1 MGSVR
6 TSQVVRYGGYGGY
19 GSGYGSGY
27 GGYGGG
33 YGGMGSM
40 YGGYGGSMYGRG
52 MYGSGYGGQPGMY
65 GNRQQESEFFV
76 PKVPEQPQD
85 PKNNRMEE
93 IGETNTWFLDGVYF
107 YGDRVNQFGRR
118 LLNGL
123 AKLRVAAAEGKVPA
137 AVLRRAFA
145 FLMTFG
151 SVLAAALVH
160 RAVRRRK
167 QLAWDAFRRQ
177 VLAASLAPGGP
188 RASL

>member
-1 MGSVR
+1 MYGGSMYGGYG
-6 TSQVVRYGGYGGY
+6 SSYGGGYGGYGGY
-19 GSGYGSGY
+19 GGMSSMY
-27 GGYGGG
+27 GGYGG
-33 YGGMGSM
+33 SM
-40 YGGYGGSMYGRG
+40 YGGSMYGRG
-52 MYGSGYGGQPGMY
+52 MYGSGYGGQQGMGMY

-93 IGETNTWFLDGVYF
+93 IRETNTWFLDGVYF
-107 YGDRVNQFGRR
+107 YGDRAYQFGRR
-118 LLNGL
+118 ILNGL
-123 AKLRVAAAEGKVPA
+123 AKLRLAVFEGKVPP
-137 AVLRRAFA
+137 AVFRQAFA
-145 FLMTFG
+145 FAIAFG

-177 VLAASLAPGGP
+177 VAAPAL